1 MLYEPFRS
9 LAGIQE
15 TLNMSLRLTIALT
28 ACLSVSACA
37 TVDLNNMAGQDKP
50 AAAKS
55 VDVNVVQRATAKL
68 VSAFSNRGFV
78 HKDSRKKMRS
88 ATRVLLKGL
97 QNKDVTAAAPVSYAS
112 LATDKTVVLSDIR
125 LASSQVEQT
134 TKAAEVYLAMAPAEK
149 SVRKELVSLEKAL
162 IASREASMIFEDALI
177 KTSGTATDSDYIS
190 YKSSVNELRDVT
202 NAFGDRVR
210 EAQMAKTDI
219 IN

>member
-1 MLYEPFRS
+1 
-9 LAGIQE
+9 
-15 TLNMSLRLTIALT
+15 MSLRLTIALT

-37 TVDLNNMAGQDKP
+37 TVDLNEMGAQSKP
-50 AAAKS
+50 TATKS

-68 VSAFSNRGFV
+68 VAAFSNRGFV
-78 HKDSRKKMRS
+78 HKDSRKKVRS

-97 QNKDVTAAAPVSYAS
+97 EDKDVTASAPVSYAS
-112 LATDKTVVLSDIR
+112 LATDKNVVLSDIR

-134 TKAAEVYLAMAPAEK
+134 TKAAEVYLAMVPADK

-162 IASREASMIFEDALI
+162 IASREASMIFEDALL
-177 KTSGTATDSDYIS
+177 KTAGTANDLDYTS
-190 YKSSVNELRDVT
+190 YKSSVNALRDVT

-210 EAQMAKTDI
+210 ESQMAKPNI